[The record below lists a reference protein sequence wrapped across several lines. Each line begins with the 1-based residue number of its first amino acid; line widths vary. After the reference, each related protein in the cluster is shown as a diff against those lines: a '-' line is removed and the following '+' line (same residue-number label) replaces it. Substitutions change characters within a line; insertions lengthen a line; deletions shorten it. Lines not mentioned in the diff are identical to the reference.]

1 MTISRDDS
9 PFSGPVTIAFL
20 LQRNVAIE
28 WHEVVAIVLEIA
40 DVLERSGRSVL
51 PTYQDIALRPDGSI
65 RFLTGDHDRSGNSLA
80 ALVDICR
87 ALLPTDSP
95 ARIWALVS
103 VTGPDA
109 PVYESTRD
117 FAASLRSVE
126 RGSRRDTLAHLYRR
140 ALEAPPPAV
149 RLGSDGADTAASLP
163 VRMLRTEEIQSHEAP
178 DGTVPEPVVASVRR
192 HGLLPPILVR
202 ETRTGFELVAGSKW
216 LAAAKAA
223 NLTRLPCQ
231 VCDVDDEEAR
241 VLLELDGFEAEE
253 AGRARSAP
261 PPDWSMV
268 SGPTLGEVADSLE
281 VARSCW
287 GLSAEGA
294 GRPYQRTVSEVTRVE
309 LQRATW
315 IVEGLRVLGERPVL
329 EKRSHNIGALLD
341 RVFQATQPERRLSS
355 IRLLAN
361 LSEASLVVSG
371 DERLLLMAYGGT
383 LQAMLTLVDQVRP
396 AVVRCEVMVRDSDAV
411 VELSQDVVAL
421 PHPLLERFFDESYH
435 GRPGGYGA
443 AVALSAAKRVM
454 ELHGGSVAITPI
466 EPRGCRLV
474 TRLPL

>member
-9 PFSGPVTIAFL
+9 SFSGPVTIAFL
-20 LQRNVAIE
+20 LQRNVAVE
-28 WHEVVAIVLEIA
+28 WHEAVAIVLEIA
-40 DVLERSGRSVL
+40 DVLERSGQSVL
-51 PTYQDIALRPDGSI
+51 PTYQDLELRPDGSI
-65 RFLTGDHDRSGNSLA
+65 RFVTGDRRSGNSLA

-95 ARIWALVS
+95 GHIWALVS
-103 VTGPDA
+103 GTGPDA

-126 RGSRRDTLAHLYRR
+126 RGGRRDTLAQLYRR
-140 ALEAPPPAV
+140 ALETPPPAA
-149 RLGSDGADTAASLP
+149 RLGPDGPDIAPSLP
-163 VRMLRTEEIQSHEAP
+163 VRMLRTDEIQSREALN
-178 DGTVPEPVVASVRR
+178 TQVPEQVVESVRR

-202 ETRTGFELVAGSKW
+202 ETRAGWELVAGARW

-241 VLLELDGFEAEE
+241 VLLEAE
-253 AGRARSAP
+253 AGRRRSEP

-268 SGPTLGEVADSLE
+268 LGPTLGEVADSLE

-315 IVEGLRVLGERPVL
+315 VLEGLRVLGERPVL

-341 RVFQATQPERRLSS
+341 RVFQATQPERRLAS

-361 LSEASLVVSG
+361 LSEASLVLTG

-383 LQAMLTLVDQVRP
+383 LQAMLTLVSQVRP

-411 VELSQDVVAL
+411 VELSQDVVAVSHSL
-421 PHPLLERFFDESYH
+421 MERFFDESYH

-443 AVALSAAKRVM
+443 AVALAAARRVM
-454 ELHGGSVAITPI
+454 ELHGGSAVINPM
-466 EPRGCRLV
+466 EPRGCRV
-474 TRLPL
+474 VIRLPL